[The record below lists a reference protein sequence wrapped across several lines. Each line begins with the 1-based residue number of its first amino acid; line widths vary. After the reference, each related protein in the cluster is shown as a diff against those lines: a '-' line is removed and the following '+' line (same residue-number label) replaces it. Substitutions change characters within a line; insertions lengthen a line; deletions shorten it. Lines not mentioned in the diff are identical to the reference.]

1 MNKIDDI
8 KVVQIL
14 DSRKKP
20 TLGVSVIGG
29 DKEGYFS
36 VPSGASTGANEA
48 LELRDENDS
57 MEKAIFNI
65 KNKIKN
71 NLVGQDPLE
80 QANIDKIM
88 LDLDNTQNK
97 TNLGGNS
104 MIGVSI
110 ANLKLGALLS
120 DLPTYKYI
128 QKINNL
134 DSKNKTPYLYMNL
147 INGGKHAKNNL
158 AFQEYHVVPMTNN
171 PQEAIDIGMRIINS
185 LKSIIQNELGEDSLE
200 IGDEGGFAPKL
211 SFVRQ
216 PLFLLKKAI
225 EENKLESKVRLAL
238 DVAASSF
245 YNDGK
250 YKVDGIEITR
260 EELFTIYDRL
270 ISEFDLF
277 SIEDPF
283 YEEDFEAFKIL
294 KNKYKDLIV
303 VGDDLTTTNK
313 IRLEQAIKND
323 SINAI
328 IIKPNQIGTITETF
342 ETINLALKNNIKVII
357 SHRSGETNDDF
368 IADLAYAYGAF
379 GLKSGAPTKSERLVK
394 YNKLIK
400 ITKEN
405 E

>member
-1 MNKIDDI
+1 MNKIEDI

-14 DSRKKP
+14 DSRQKP
-20 TLGVSVIGG
+20 TLGVSIYSGG
-29 DKEGYFS
+29 KEGYFS
-36 VPSGASTGANEA
+36 VPSGASTGTNEA
-48 LELRDENDS
+48 LELRDEDGA
-57 MEKAIFNI
+57 MKKAIYNI
-65 KNKIKN
+65 ENEIKMS
-71 NLVGQDPLE
+71 LVNRDPLD

-97 TNLGGNS
+97 SKLGGNS

-134 DSKNKTPYLYMNL
+134 EIKNQVPYLYLNL

-158 AFQEYHVVPMTNN
+158 AFQEYHIVPITHN
-171 PQEAIDIGMRIINS
+171 PQEALEIASHVINS
-185 LKSIIQNELGEDSLE
+185 LKNIIKTELGQDSLE
-200 IGDEGGFAPKL
+200 MGDEGGFAPKL

-216 PLFLLKKAI
+216 PLVLLKKAI

-260 EELFTIYDRL
+260 EELLTIYDRL
-270 ISEFDLF
+270 ISDFNLI

-283 YEEDFEAFKIL
+283 YEEDFEAFQIL

-303 VGDDLTTTNK
+303 VGDDLTVTNK
-313 IRLEQAIKND
+313 DLLQKAIENN
-323 SINAI
+323 SINAL

-342 ETINLALKNNIKVII
+342 DTINLALKNNIKII
-357 SHRSGETNDDF
+357 VSHRSGETNDDF
-368 IADLAYAYGAF
+368 IADLSYAYGAF
-379 GLKSGAPTKSERLVK
+379 GLKSGAPTKNERIIK
-394 YNKLIK
+394 YNRLIK
-400 ITKEN
+400 IIKEN